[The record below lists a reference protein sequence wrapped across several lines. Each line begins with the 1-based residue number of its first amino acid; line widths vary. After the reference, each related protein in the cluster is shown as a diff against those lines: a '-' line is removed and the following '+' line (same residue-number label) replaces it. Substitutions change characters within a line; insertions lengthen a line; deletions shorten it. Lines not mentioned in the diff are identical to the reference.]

1 MTAVRSVGVREA
13 LRGARKRDERVC
25 RGLRALIWYRN
36 SNSMETR

>member
-1 MTAVRSVGVREA
+1 MIPFSGVEMCEA
-13 LRGARKRDERVC
+13 LRDARKRNGRVC